1 MRGLKIL
8 VVVMGIMLIVGF
20 TVLIAVVAVRMS
32 RSGSG
37 SITARAFGGSAIDIA
52 RGARIEAMAA
62 GTDRLVLVLALPE
75 GGRQLL
81 IIDLTTGAR
90 LGTIELH
97 TSP

>member
-20 TVLIAVVAVRMS
+20 TVLVAAVAGRMS
-32 RSGSG
+32 RSGS
-37 SITARAFGGSAIDIA
+37 SPTTARAFNSSAIDIA

-62 GTDRLVLVLALPE
+62 GTDRLVLALALPE